1 MYRTLH
7 LLQDKPGPA
16 GVKDE
21 KSGQRSL
28 SHSVAILAT
37 YPLPE
42 EVANLWSSLTKLV
55 SFAPKPGGM
64 ERTRVIEV

>member
-1 MYRTLH
+1 MLH

-21 KSGQRSL
+21 KSGQGSL
-28 SHSVAILAT
+28 SHSVAVLDT

-42 EVANLWSSLTKLV
+42 EVANLWS
-55 SFAPKPGGM
+55 
-64 ERTRVIEV
+64 